1 MLNGNTAAYDCA
13 KLKGVDVMVIGR
25 NGLRSFYM
33 LPALIQFLAQAV
45 LISNHNAHS
54 WVSQRLIEIGQLTI
68 ISISHV
74 WILLLNTIPTLNG
87 VNSEMCIR
95 LKISTLAHW
104 HTGTPPMIIGSFFS
118 RFPHWCG
125 LFGLLNQPTIT
136 PPIIINSFFSRFSLW
151 CGLFGLMTQPQAIAM
166 VDASCYFDVR
176 ILNASISQWV
186 ISDRYYRKHQSVVYL
201 EDKPRYFTKWQML
214 HR

>member
-1 MLNGNTAAYDCA
+1 MLNGHTAAYDCA

-104 HTGTPPMIIGSFFS
+104 HTTNDYWFI
-118 RFPHWCG
+118 
-125 LFGLLNQPTIT
+125 LLTISSLVRSLRLAKSAHYHT
-136 PPIIINSFFSRFSLW
+136 TDNYWFILLTIFSLVRSFRLADSAPSYGYGRCVLLLW
-151 CGLFGLMTQPQAIAM
+151 C
-166 VDASCYFDVR
+166 
-176 ILNASISQWV
+176 
-186 ISDRYYRKHQSVVYL
+186 
-201 EDKPRYFTKWQML
+201 
-214 HR
+214 